1 MKTLHFISSNSYSV
15 SIHVV
20 VRFMHNYRN
29 FVADNDFAFFLNL
42 NPRSIQ
48 ASTPEK
54 RVPYVARAQ
63 EQVS

>member
-1 MKTLHFISSNSYSV
+1 MQCYS
-15 SIHVV
+15 
-20 VRFMHNYRN
+20 
-29 FVADNDFAFFLNL
+29 

-63 EQVS
+63 EQVVHEQL